1 MSSEPRAAPL
11 GEPRWNALRG
21 RYRACNLVT
30 FSRGAASR
38 FVLGISEEAA
48 NESREPMSQSM
59 SQPVGV
65 FGANGQPQDG
75 VSSRWRATGEPRPTL
90 VFPPLTGSG
99 GGQVNASEQVAAGT
113 GLWTVV
119 GYVVYGLLTIALVVG
134 TAGMALIGGLV
145 GAIVGYLTHK
155 RVFARLKGNHLQV
168 SQHQLGEIY
177 ACASEF
183 SNRLG
188 LPKVPEMFVVE
199 TSELN
204 AVAFKLFAR
213 KAVLL
218 TDDLLWGALHAESP
232 QALRFIIAHELA
244 HHALGH
250 TGLVRGSVAAS
261 FRPLARLD
269 ELSADRVALQLVGD
283 REVAYEGLMLL
294 TVGPQLLPYVNR
306 TVLMQQAM
314 EVGQDK
320 RSKKSEAGLT
330 HPLTLRRL
338 FELRNVSRMG

>member
-1 MSSEPRAAPL
+1 MNQLMGQAAGQTVAQTVGQFPGVGSGPESTNSRRRPGSEPRP
-11 GEPRWNALRG
+11 
-21 RYRACNLVT
+21 
-30 FSRGAASR
+30 
-38 FVLGISEEAA
+38 VLA
-48 NESREPMSQSM
+48 
-59 SQPVGV
+59 
-65 FGANGQPQDG
+65 
-75 VSSRWRATGEPRPTL
+75 
-90 VFPPLTGSG
+90 FPHLSG
-99 GGQVNASEQVAAGT
+99 GGVQVNAADHVADGT
-113 GLWTVV
+113 GLWTTLGYLVLAILVV
-119 GYVVYGLLTIALVVG
+119 ATVVG
-134 TAGMALIGGLV
+134 TMGSALIFGIV

-155 RVFARLKGNHLQV
+155 RVFARLKGSHLQV
-168 SQHQLGEIY
+168 GPHQLGEIY
-177 ACASEF
+177 ACADEF
-183 SNRLG
+183 CKRLG
-188 LPKVPEMFVVE
+188 MTKVPEIFVVE

-250 TGLVRGSVAAS
+250 TGFVRGAVASS
-261 FRPLARLD
+261 FRPLGRLD

-283 REVAYEGLMLL
+283 REIAYEGLMLI

-320 RSKKSEAGLT
+320 RSKKSEAGMT

-338 FELRNVSRMG
+338 YELRNVSRVG

>member
-1 MSSEPRAAPL
+1 MTQPLSPPVTPFAGAGLAPESVGSRRRPTSEPRPVLAFPQL
-11 GEPRWNALRG
+11 G
-21 RYRACNLVT
+21 
-30 FSRGAASR
+30 
-38 FVLGISEEAA
+38 
-48 NESREPMSQSM
+48 
-59 SQPVGV
+59 GV
-65 FGANGQPQDG
+65 
-75 VSSRWRATGEPRPTL
+75 
-90 VFPPLTGSG
+90 G
-99 GGQVNASEQVAAGT
+99 GGQVNASDHVADGT
-113 GLWTVV
+113 GLWTSI
-119 GYVVYGLLTIALVVG
+119 GYLVLAVLVIATVVG
-134 TAGMALIGGLV
+134 TMGTALIFGLV
-145 GAIVGYLTHK
+145 GGIVGYLTHK
-155 RVFARLKGNHLQV
+155 RVFARLKGSHLQV

-177 ACASEF
+177 ACADELSR
-183 SNRLG
+183 RLG
-188 LPKVPEMFVVE
+188 MNKVPDIFVVE
-199 TSELN
+199 TSEVN

-232 QALRFIIAHELA
+232 LALRFIIAHEMA

-250 TGLVRGSVAAS
+250 TGFIRGSLAAS
-261 FRPLARLD
+261 VRPLGRLD

-283 REVAYEGLMLL
+283 REIAYEGLMLL

-338 FELRNVSRMG
+338 YELRNVSRVG

>member
-1 MSSEPRAAPL
+1 
-11 GEPRWNALRG
+11 
-21 RYRACNLVT
+21 
-30 FSRGAASR
+30 
-38 FVLGISEEAA
+38 
-48 NESREPMSQSM
+48 M
-59 SQPVGV
+59 SQPVAP
-65 FGANGQPQDG
+65 FANGGLAPESVG
-75 VSSRWRATGEPRPTL
+75 SRRRSASEPRPVLAFPQL
-90 VFPPLTGSG
+90 VGAG
-99 GGQVNASEQVAAGT
+99 GGHVNASDHVADGT
-113 GLWTVV
+113 GLWVSIGYLVFGVLMIVTVV
-119 GYVVYGLLTIALVVG
+119 STMGAALLFGVVG
-134 TAGMALIGGLV
+134 G
-145 GAIVGYLTHK
+145 IVGYLTHK
-155 RVFARLKGNHLQV
+155 RVFARLKGSHLQV
-168 SQHQLGEIY
+168 SQHQLGEIH
-177 ACASEF
+177 ACADEF
-183 SNRLG
+183 AKRLG
-188 LPKVPEMFVVE
+188 MAQLPEVFVVE

-213 KAVLL
+213 RAVLL

-250 TGLVRGSVAAS
+250 TGVVRRSVAAT

-283 REVAYEGLMLL
+283 REVAYEGLMLI

-338 FELRNVSRMG
+338 YELRNVSRIG